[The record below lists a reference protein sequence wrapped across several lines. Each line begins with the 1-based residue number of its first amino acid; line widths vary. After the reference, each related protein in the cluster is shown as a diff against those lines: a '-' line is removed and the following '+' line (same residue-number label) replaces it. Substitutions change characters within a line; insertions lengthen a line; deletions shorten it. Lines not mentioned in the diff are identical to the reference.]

1 MAGVER
7 SLAGCPRRGLGTAFG
22 LGDGRAP
29 CGRPPVPHHAHHGRR
44 FLLIK
49 LVAVVGTSLA
59 VSFVCS
65 VLEAVLLSVNH
76 SYIAVLRSRGN
87 RAGQILH
94 AMKRRIDEP
103 IAAILT
109 LNTIAHTIGAALGG
123 AIAAQAFGGDIAV
136 GVFAAA
142 LTLAVLVLSEIIPKT
157 IGATFCR
164 QLAQPAAHLLR
175 AMVFLMKP
183 LLVPLGYVSRWI
195 RPSQAR
201 PETIS
206 RAEIEALAEIGH
218 REGAIDEDEFKVMSN
233 VMQLDEIAVSEV
245 MTPRIDIVAVPVDAS
260 ADQAMEVM
268 LDRGKL
274 RLPVYDGD
282 LDRIVGILLA
292 RDLWRAAR
300 EGRETVREIARPVR
314 FAPAS
319 KPVEELIREMRARR
333 TKMIIVLDEFGG
345 TAGLA
350 TLEDLIE
357 EIVGEIQDE
366 HEADEPHDFRE
377 NGDGS
382 TLIRGS
388 TPVKDVED
396 RLDVEL
402 GEEFDTIGGYVFGA
416 LEGIAKPGDSVDT
429 AAGRLRVVRVRRRRV
444 EYVQFEPRGWSP
456 EISSPSVPG
465 SS

>member
-1 MAGVER
+1 MLVQ
-7 SLAGCPRRGLGTAFG
+7 
-22 LGDGRAP
+22 
-29 CGRPPVPHHAHHGRR
+29 
-44 FLLIK
+44 

-59 VSFVCS
+59 ISFVCS
-65 VLEAVLLSVNH
+65 VLEAVLLSVSH
-76 SYIAVLRSRGN
+76 SYIAVLQGRDD
-87 RAGQILH
+87 RAGHILY

-123 AIAAQAFGGDIAV
+123 AIAARAFGDDIAV
-136 GVFAAA
+136 GVFAAG

-157 IGATFCR
+157 IGATFCN
-164 QLAQPAAHLLR
+164 QLSKPAAYLLR
-175 AMVFLMKP
+175 AMVLVMKP
-183 LLVPLGYVSRWI
+183 LLLPLGYLSRWI
-195 RPSQAR
+195 KPKKAR
-201 PETIS
+201 PGTIS
-206 RAEIEALAEIGH
+206 RAEIEALTEIGH
-218 REGAIDEDEFKVMSN
+218 REGAIDADEFQVMSN

-245 MTPRIDIVAVPVDAS
+245 MTPRIDIVAVPVEATVDE
-260 ADQAMEVM
+260 AMHVM

-274 RLPVYDGD
+274 RLPVYEGD

-300 EGRETVREIARPVR
+300 EGRETVQAVARPVR

-319 KPVEELIREMRARR
+319 KPVEELISEMRAWR

-345 TAGLA
+345 TAGLV

-377 NGDGS
+377 HEEGR
-382 TLIRGS
+382 TLIRGG
-388 TPVKDVED
+388 TAVKDVED

-416 LEGIAKPGDSVDT
+416 LEGIAKPGDSVEI
-429 AAGRLRVVRVRRRRV
+429 AAGRLRVVRVRGRRI
-444 EYVQFEPRGWSP
+444 EYVVFEPRGWSP
-456 EISSPSVPG
+456 DVSPRSAPDSS
-465 SS
+465 